1 MDVATYYSVAI
12 AAGLLLLALSFLLPA
27 PSAATTSRI
36 ISVVAFAL
44 AVMFALLH

>member
-1 MDVATYYSVAI
+1 MTVYYPTAV

-36 ISVVAFAL
+36 TAVVAFAL
-44 AVMFALLH
+44 ALIFSLLH